1 MSFLFSIK
9 GQFRHFTEIIFGSQT
24 TNTWVRKCYCL
35 LNTRWYNNSYFLLM
49 TCMLFELMNDIKD
62 QVFGSFVSLGS
73 VQWPNVETVGSN
85 VYNGFE

>member
-1 MSFLFSIK
+1 
-9 GQFRHFTEIIFGSQT
+9 
-24 TNTWVRKCYCL
+24 
-35 LNTRWYNNSYFLLM
+35 M

-85 VYNGFE
+85 AYNGFE